1 MTRTLPV
8 ILPLLLTLLL
18 AACGTLLVTPA
29 FVAEPLERFPAGSVI
44 IEAHGRK
51 HPFKVW
57 VADTGARRSQGLMF
71 VKRLD
76 ADRGMLFLFEKPTR
90 AAMWMYNM
98 AIPVDMLFIAA
109 DGSVLSVAHNAVPN
123 SLKTIHSDGAVT
135 GIIELPGGTA
145 TRLHLDAGDRVR
157 HSHFAQV
164 AR

>member
-1 MTRTLPV
+1 MTRTFPV
-8 ILPLLLTLLL
+8 VLPLLLTLLL
-18 AACGTLLVTPA
+18 AACGTILVAPD
-29 FVAEPLERFPAGSVI
+29 FVAEPLEHFPVGSVV

-51 HPFKVW
+51 YPFTVW
-57 VADTGARRSQGLMF
+57 VADTGARRSQGLRF

-109 DGSVLSVAHNAVPN
+109 DGRVLNVARNATPD
-123 SLKTIHSDGAVT
+123 SRETIQPDGAVT
-135 GIIELPGGTA
+135 GIIELPGGTVS
-145 TRLHLDAGDRVR
+145 RLHLDAGDRVR
-157 HSHFAQV
+157 HAHFAQL